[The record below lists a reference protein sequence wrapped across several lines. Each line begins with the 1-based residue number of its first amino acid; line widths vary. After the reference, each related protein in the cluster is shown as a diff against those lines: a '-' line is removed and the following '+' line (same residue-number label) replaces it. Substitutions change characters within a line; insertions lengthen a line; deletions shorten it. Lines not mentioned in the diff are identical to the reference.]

1 MVCVLRH
8 VVSVVS
14 CCPSVQLPKEY
25 LDLAFIE
32 VCLP

>member
-14 CCPSVQLPKEY
+14 CPSVQLPKEY

-32 VCLP
+32 VCLS